1 MIGIRRTLTL
11 GLLTLLNSSFIWA
24 DDPTNSES
32 EPYYREAIGVPF
44 LFSSEDWG
52 LALGGAGVVKGLGQ
66 PQMTLFGTV
75 IGSNNGTKMGYLG
88 LYNVMVPGLDHLQID
103 FSVLESSLTET
114 NYFIPGNPGYPH
126 EEPGSNDSSLENAVR
141 TGGREQ
147 HYQVHFQYTL
157 PIGDGRDGALAA
169 MAKKARGYNSSK
181 TLWNPMTTGITSLE
195 LQPYYM
201 SQRLDNFQ
209 PEHEA
214 DQSAGI
220 RLVLEYDNRNS
231 SHLPTRGSRTSFT
244 YTYDWGSEDRPDWS
258 TVEFEFSKFFSLGS
272 NDLMNQQVLAFN
284 AWVADTPTW
293 NDTTTI
299 NGEDVFRRAPSFA
312 GINLGGWDKLRGYS
326 SDRFY
331 GRSAVSY
338 SLEYRM
344 MPKWQP
350 LEDMPIIG
358 PLYDIPWWQWTL
370 FMDTGRVAD
379 DFDFQELHQD
389 MKTSFGGGIRFQVEG
404 VTVRTEIASSAEET
418 FFRIFVNQP
427 F

>member
-1 MIGIRRTLTL
+1 MIGTKRTLTL
-11 GLLTLLNSSFIWA
+11 GLLTLLNSCVVAAGDSA
-24 DDPTNSES
+24 KSES
-32 EPYYREAIGVPF
+32 LYKEAIGAPF

-52 LALGGAGVVKGLGQ
+52 MAFGGAGVVKGLIQ

-75 IGSNNGTKMGYLG
+75 IGSSNGTKMGYLG
-88 LYNVMVPGLDHLQID
+88 LYNVMVPGLDHWQMD
-103 FSVLESSLTET
+103 FSVLESSLAET
-114 NYFIPGNPGYPH
+114 NYFLPGNPNYPN
-126 EEPGSNDSSLENAVR
+126 EKPGSNDSSLENSVR

-147 HYQVHFQYTL
+147 HYQAHFQYIL
-157 PIGDGRDGALAA
+157 PIGDGKDGALAA
-169 MAKKARGYNSSK
+169 MAKKSRGYESSR
-181 TLWNPMTTGITSLE
+181 TYWNPLTTGITSLE
-195 LQPYYM
+195 LQPYYK
-201 SQRLDNFQ
+201 SQRLDEFQ
-209 PEHEA
+209 PENEA
-214 DQSAGI
+214 DESAGI
-220 RLVLEYDNRNS
+220 RLTLEYDNRNS

-272 NDLMNQQVLAFN
+272 NDLMDQQVLALN

-293 NDTTTI
+293 NDTVTV
-299 NGEDVFRRAPSFA
+299 NGEDVFRRPPSFA
-312 GINLGGWDKLRGYS
+312 GINLGGWDKLRGYG

-338 SLEYRM
+338 SIEYRM

-370 FMDTGRVAD
+370 FMDAGRVAD
-379 DFDFQELHQD
+379 DFDVQELHQD
-389 MKTSFGGGIRFQVEG
+389 MKTSFGGGIRFRVEG
-404 VTVRTEIASSAEET
+404 VTVRTEIASGDEET
-418 FFRIFVNQP
+418 FFRVFVNQP

>member
-1 MIGIRRTLTL
+1 MIGTRKALTL
-11 GLLTLLNSSFIWA
+11 GLLTLFNSSYSLA
-24 DDPTNSES
+24 EDPTDSKS
-32 EPYYREAIGVPF
+32 GALYQEAIGVPF

-52 LALGGAGVVKGLGQ
+52 MALGGAGVVKGLVQ

-75 IGSNNGTKMGYLG
+75 IGSSNGTKMGYLG
-88 LYNVMVPGLDHLQID
+88 LYNVMVPGLNQWQMD

-114 NYFIPGNPGYPH
+114 NYFLPGNPSYPN
-126 EEPGSNDSSLENAVR
+126 EKPGSNDSNLENSVR

-157 PIGDGRDGALAA
+157 PIGDGKDGALAA
-169 MAKKARGYNSSK
+169 MAKKSRGYESSK
-181 TLWNPMTTGITSLE
+181 THWNPMTTGITSLE
-195 LQPYYM
+195 LQPYYQ
-201 SQRLDNFQ
+201 SQKLDDFQ

-214 DQSAGI
+214 DESAGV
-220 RLVLEYDNRNS
+220 RLTLEYDNRNS

-272 NDLMNQQVLAFN
+272 NDLMNQQVLALN

-299 NGEDVFRRAPSFA
+299 NGEEVFRRAPSFA

-350 LEDMPIIG
+350 LEDLPIIG
-358 PLYDIPWWQWTL
+358 PMYDIPWWQWTL
-370 FMDTGRVAD
+370 FVDAGRVAD

-389 MKTSFGGGIRFQVEG
+389 MKTSFGGGIRFRVEG
-404 VTVRTEIASSAEET
+404 VTVRTEVASGAEET
-418 FFRIFVNQP
+418 FFRVFVNQP

>member
-1 MIGIRRTLTL
+1 MIGTRKTLTL
-11 GLLTLLNSSFIWA
+11 GLLALLNSSYSLA
-24 DDPTNSES
+24 EDPTDRKSES
-32 EPYYREAIGVPF
+32 LYQEAIGVPF

-52 LALGGAGVVKGLGQ
+52 MALGGAGVVKGLVQ

-75 IGSNNGTKMGYLG
+75 IGSSNGTKMGYLG
-88 LYNVMVPGLDHLQID
+88 LYNVMVPGLDQLQMD
-103 FSVLESSLTET
+103 FSVLESSLAET
-114 NYFIPGNPGYPH
+114 NYFLPGNPSYPN
-126 EEPGSNDSSLENAVR
+126 EKPGSNDSSLENSVR

-157 PIGDGRDGALAA
+157 PIGDGKDGALAA
-169 MAKKARGYNSSK
+169 MAKKSRGYESSK
-181 TLWNPMTTGITSLE
+181 THWDPMTTGITSLV
-195 LQPYYM
+195 LQPYYQ
-201 SQRLDNFQ
+201 SQKLDNFQ

-214 DQSAGI
+214 DESAGV
-220 RLVLEYDNRNS
+220 RLTLEYDNRNS

-272 NDLMNQQVLAFN
+272 NDLMNQQVLALN

-299 NGEDVFRRAPSFA
+299 NGEEVFRRAPSFA

-350 LEDMPIIG
+350 LEDLPIIG
-358 PLYDIPWWQWTL
+358 PMYDIPWWQWTL
-370 FMDTGRVAD
+370 FVDAGRVAD
-379 DFDFQELHQD
+379 DFDVQELHQD
-389 MKTSFGGGIRFQVEG
+389 MKTSFGGGIRFRVEG
-404 VTVRTEIASSAEET
+404 VTVRTEVASGAEET
-418 FFRIFVNQP
+418 FFRVFVNQP

>member
-1 MIGIRRTLTL
+1 MIGTRKTLTV
-11 GLLTLLNSSFIWA
+11 GLLALLNSSYSLA
-24 DDPTNSES
+24 EDPTDSKS
-32 EPYYREAIGVPF
+32 GSLYQEAIGVPF

-52 LALGGAGVVKGLGQ
+52 MALGGAGVVKGLVQ

-75 IGSNNGTKMGYLG
+75 IGSSNGTKMGYLG
-88 LYNVMVPGLDHLQID
+88 LYNVMVPGLDQWQMD

-114 NYFIPGNPGYPH
+114 NYFLPGNSNYPD
-126 EEPGSNDSSLENAVR
+126 EKPGSNDSHLENSVR

-147 HYQVHFQYTL
+147 HYQVHVQYTL
-157 PIGDGRDGALAA
+157 PIGDGKDGALAA
-169 MAKKARGYNSSK
+169 MAKKSRGYESSK
-181 TLWNPMTTGITSLE
+181 THWNPMTTGITALE
-195 LQPYYM
+195 LQPYYQ
-201 SQRLDNFQ
+201 SQKLDDFQ

-214 DQSAGI
+214 DESAGV
-220 RLVLEYDNRNS
+220 RLTLEYDNRNA

-244 YTYDWGSEDRPDWS
+244 YTYDRGSEDRPDWS

-272 NDLMNQQVLAFN
+272 NDLMNQQVLALN

-299 NGEDVFRRAPSFA
+299 NGEEVFRRAPSFA

-350 LEDMPIIG
+350 LEDLPIIG
-358 PLYDIPWWQWTL
+358 PMYDIPWWQWTL
-370 FMDTGRVAD
+370 FVDAGRVAD
-379 DFDFQELHQD
+379 DFDVQELHQD
-389 MKTSFGGGIRFQVEG
+389 MKTSFGGGIRFRVEG
-404 VTVRTEIASSAEET
+404 VTVRTEVASGAEET
-418 FFRIFVNQP
+418 FFRVFVNQP